1 MTCYF
6 RHMKLIFEQI
16 GIEITPDNKR
26 DIDKKIH
33 ALLGTE
39 YKNCS
44 ATWKVVK
51 ARLTE
56 NEEKFLADLD
66 KALA

>member
-6 RHMKLIFEQI
+6 RHMKLVFEQI
-16 GIEITPDNKR
+16 GIEVTPENKR
-26 DIDKKIH
+26 DLDKKIH
-33 ALLGTE
+33 TLVGVE

-44 ATWKVVK
+44 ATWKAIK
-51 ARLTE
+51 ARKADD
-56 NEEKFLADLD
+56 EEKFLADLD